1 MKCSKHKSTKL
12 YTCLNT
18 KYEIT
23 SLNYFSIACLHILL
37 NGTDQFI
44 ANIFLLRGELHQV
57 LRDIGLMLPDLLHVI
72 LPIIEYKKNDESSP
86 MVFFLNGK
94 ENNSWKKN
102 KITPNNLMKYIALI
116 GALWVV
122 GNNL

>member
-1 MKCSKHKSTKL
+1 M
-12 YTCLNT
+12 
-18 KYEIT
+18 
-23 SLNYFSIACLHILL
+23 HILL

-57 LRDIGLMLPDLLHVI
+57 LRDLGLMLPDLLHVI
-72 LPIIEYKKNDESSP
+72 LPIIEYKKNYESSA

-94 ENNSWKKN
+94 ENTNWKKN
-102 KITPNNLMKYIALI
+102 KMTPNNLMKYIALI
-116 GALWVV
+116 GGLWVI